1 MDTSADVLQLIE
13 EAYKTFSKGQRY
25 IADYICNNYDKAVD
39 MTAARLGK
47 IVGVS
52 ESTVVRFATELGFK
66 GYPQFQKA
74 LGELVKQR
82 LSSVQRI
89 SLAYERL
96 SESPD
101 LISSVLHNDIQN
113 LKHTEE
119 MIDRDA
125 FYRAVDL
132 IGDARKIYV
141 IGGRS
146 CSTLASFLNYYLSY
160 IFDDVRLIRSDSVTE
175 SIGEQD
181 VILAISFPR
190 YSVKTIQTVS
200 FAKNRKAKIIAIT
213 DGEQS
218 PLAKYADCSIYA
230 GSDMVSFV
238 DSLVAPLSVVNA
250 LLAALSMRY
259 KDSVTDTMLSMESI
273 WNTMNE
279 YERID

>member
-1 MDTSADVLQLIE
+1 MLQE
-13 EAYKTFSKGQRY
+13 ERFNKILEELAENG
-25 IADYICNNYDKAVD
+25 AVKNVD
-39 MTAARLGK
+39 LSRSL
-47 IVGVS
+47 GVS

-175 SIGEQD
+175 SIEEIHRIGEQD
-181 VILAISFPR
+181 VFSTLFSED
-190 YSVKTIQTVS
+190 
-200 FAKNRKAKIIAIT
+200 NT
-213 DGEQS
+213 DRFIRQE
-218 PLAKYADCSIYA
+218 P
-230 GSDMVSFV
+230 
-238 DSLVAPLSVVNA
+238 
-250 LLAALSMRY
+250 
-259 KDSVTDTMLSMESI
+259 
-273 WNTMNE
+273 
-279 YERID
+279 